1 VNTAGIISANI
12 NKSEYFFIIDG
23 GSADGVIDDPVVVLV
38 AFWILNPKINAAIPI
53 KSPPVVRIFCVRVG
67 MRIIGAPWLLSW
79 CFRIKSNDM
88 KHKTKLKMQ

>member
-23 GSADGVIDDPVVVLV
+23 GSVDGVIEDPVVVLV
-38 AFWILNPKINAAIPI
+38 VFWILNPKVNAAIPI
-53 KSPPVVRIFCVRVG
+53 KSPAIVRIFCVRAG
-67 MRIIGAPWLLSW
+67 MIVIGAPWLVSW

-88 KHKTKLKMQ
+88 KHKTKLKML